1 MSSFIHRLDTGDA
14 GFSADIQ
21 QLLETDVVVSK
32 EIREEVARIVQDVR
46 EEGDKALI
54 RYTNE
59 LDARSLTK
67 AEELSADY
75 SILKKAFSN
84 LSNEDRSSL
93 EIAAGRIRQYHEKQL
108 EKDME
113 FSFIDPLG
121 NRLGQSINPIK
132 KVGIYVPGGQAAYP
146 SSVLMTA
153 IPASI
158 AGVKEIV
165 MTVPAP
171 GNFCPDIVLAAAYV
185 AEVDK
190 LFTAGG
196 AQAIAAMAYGT
207 ETFPRVDKIVGPGG
221 SYVAAAKRE
230 VFGQVGIDL
239 IAGPS
244 ELMII
249 TDGSASPDWLVL
261 DMFSQAEHDAAAQA
275 VLVCPDPTYLDQ
287 IESVMRALLPEMER
301 ADVIKESLA
310 RRGALIRTSNIADC
324 VDLANKFAPEH
335 LQLAVEK
342 PRELVERIDN
352 AGAIFLGARSPEVIG
367 DYVAGP
373 SHVLPT
379 SGTARFS
386 SPLGVYD
393 FRKRTSVIELSE
405 EGSMDLALPSAQMA
419 SREGLHAHAKAAQAR
434 RKTIDQGS

>member
-352 AGAIFLGARSPEVIG
+352 AGAVFLGARSPEVIG

>member
-324 VDLANKFAPEH
+324 VALANKFAPEH

-352 AGAIFLGARSPEVIG
+352 AGAVFLGARSPEVIG

>member
-352 AGAIFLGARSPEVIG
+352 AGAVFLGARSPEVIG

-419 SREGLHAHAKAAQAR
+419 SREGLHAHAKASQAR

>member
-1 MSSFIHRLDTGDA
+1 MSSLIHRFDAGDTG
-14 GFSADIQ
+14 FSSDIQ
-21 QLLETDVVVSK
+21 HLMDTDIAVSK
-32 EIREEVARIVQDVR
+32 KIREEVTRIVQDVR

-54 RYTNE
+54 RHTNDFDE
-59 LDARSLTK
+59 RSLTK
-67 AEELSADY
+67 AEELSVDY
-75 SILKKAFSN
+75 SVLEKAFNN
-84 LSNEDRSSL
+84 LANDDRSSL
-93 EIAAGRIRQYHEKQL
+93 EIAASRIRQYHEKQL
-108 EKDME
+108 EKDIE
-113 FSFIDPLG
+113 FSFTDPLG
-121 NRLGQSINPIK
+121 NRLGQTINPIK
-132 KVGIYVPGGQAAYP
+132 RVGIYVPGGQAAYP

-171 GNFCPDIVLAAAYV
+171 GNSCPDIVLAAAYI

-249 TDGSASPDWLVL
+249 TDGSAVPEWLVL
-261 DMFSQAEHDAAAQA
+261 DMFSQAEHDSAAQA
-275 VLVCPDPTYLDQ
+275 VLVCPDSTYLDQ
-287 IESVMRALLPEMER
+287 IERVIKTLLPEMER
-301 ADVIKESLA
+301 AHVIKESLA

-393 FRKRTSVIELSE
+393 FRKRTSIIELSD

-434 RKTIDQGS
+434 LKTID